1 MGQAA
6 RHIQASDT
14 SVRGARLRLVKTP
27 PARDRR
33 PADRVRARA
42 EEARARS
49 VFTVFI
55 CVFLCAVVLGGARVT
70 LIARA
75 AEYSL
80 SENTLLAGIKAQ
92 RVTVDQ
98 LEVDRN
104 ALSTPSRIA
113 GIASATMS
121 MREPR
126 SVKYISSSDVA
137 VPGPS
142 AGAANSSAA
151 TVSSASGALQRVVEA
166 VVDLSAGEAQS
177 LLVGDLGLAGS
188 R

>member
-1 MGQAA
+1 MGQPA
-6 RHIQASDT
+6 RRIQANQAKVGT
-14 SVRGARLRLVKTP
+14 ARLRLVTPP
-27 PARDRR
+27 PARDAR
-33 PADRVRARA
+33 AAARVRVRA

-49 VFTVFI
+49 IFRVFV
-55 CVFLCAVVLGGARVT
+55 CVFACAVVLGGARVA
-70 LIARA
+70 LISRA

-80 SENTLLAGIKAQ
+80 SENVLLTGIKEQ
-92 RVTVDQ
+92 RVAVDQ

-113 GIASATMS
+113 GIASTSMS
-121 MREPR
+121 MGEPR
-126 SVKYISSSDVA
+126 SVKYITTSDV
-137 VPGPS
+137 
-142 AGAANSSAA
+142 
-151 TVSSASGALQRVVEA
+151 TASGASGAVSVAQSDALRRVVEA